1 MLFVTERMLDAPV
14 MSASGGTGLQEN
26 HSLGAARRAT
36 RLKLF
41 EPVLLRV
48 QGEEVRAHL
57 LDLSMTGA
65 LAHCDSPPRIGERV
79 LIEANALGVA
89 GRVMWVR
96 AKRFGVHFDLPLP
109 QITVDRVVRGD

>member
-1 MLFVTERMLDAPV
+1 M
-14 MSASGGTGLQEN
+14 QE
-26 HSLGAARRAT
+26 HHLLGASRRAT

-48 QGEEVRAHL
+48 QGLPVRAHL

-65 LAHCDSPPRIGERV
+65 LAHSDNPPQVGDHV
-79 LIEANALGVA
+79 VIEASALSVA

-96 AKRFGVHFDLPLP
+96 AKRFGIHFDFPLP
-109 QITVDRVVRGD
+109 QPTIDRVVRGD